1 MRDAALTALRRAD
14 KRVGRREDAIRKDL
28 QRIADARALAA
39 QASWIVAEAKKVP
52 RGATTMSYVDYTSG
66 EPVTHVIELD
76 PARTAREQLD
86 DIFRH
91 ARRLREG
98 EAVARARLGE
108 TLAIRR
114 SIADAANAVTTAE
127 TEEALALA
135 VAEAIR
141 AAPHD
146 VRKPQVPGAKR
157 TRDVAHPPFR
167 AFAGEGGRVLV
178 GRGAA
183 HNDELTFHVA
193 KPYHLW
199 LHARGVP
206 GAHVV
211 VPLRRD
217 KTCPAEL
224 LIDAAHLA
232 AHFSDAR
239 GEPVVEITYVPR
251 KYVRKPRKS
260 APGAVVVD
268 REKVLTLR
276 MEEARL
282 ARLLRAE
289 EPIHNG

>member
-28 QRIADARALAA
+28 TRISDARALAS

-52 RGATTMSYVDYTSG
+52 RGATRMTYIDYSAG
-66 EPVTHVIELD
+66 EPAERSLELD

-98 EAVARARLGE
+98 EAVARARLAE
-108 TLAIRR
+108 TLSVRR
-114 SIADAANAVTTAE
+114 AIADATSAVTTAD
-127 TEEALALA
+127 TGEALTLA
-135 VAEAIR
+135 ITDAIR

-146 VRKPQVPGAKR
+146 VRKPQVPGAR
-157 TRDVAHPPFR
+157 RMQDVARPPFR
-167 AFAGEGGRVLV
+167 AFAGDGGRVLV

-217 KTCPAEL
+217 KSCPAEL

-251 KYVRKPRKS
+251 KYVRKPRRS

-282 ARLLRAE
+282 ARLLKAE
-289 EPIHNG
+289 EPQNA

>member
-1 MRDAALTALRRAD
+1 MRDAALASLRRAD
-14 KRVGRREDAIRKDL
+14 KRVGRREDAIAKDL
-28 QRIADARALAA
+28 TRIADARALAA

-52 RGATTMSYVDYTSG
+52 RGATTMTYVDYADG
-66 EPVTHVIELD
+66 EPHERIIELD

-98 EAVARARLGE
+98 EGVARARLDE
-108 TLAIRR
+108 TQAIRR
-114 SIADAANAVTTAE
+114 AISQATTAVMAAD
-127 TEEALALA
+127 TDEALALA
-135 VAEAIR
+135 VAGALR

-146 VRKPQVPGAKR
+146 VRTPQVPGAKR
-157 TRDVAHPPFR
+157 AQDVARPPFR
-167 AFAGEGGRVLV
+167 AFAGDGGRVLV

-217 KTCPAEL
+217 KSCPAEL
-224 LIDAAHLA
+224 LIDAGHLA

-239 GEPVVEITYVPR
+239 DEPVVEVTYVPR
-251 KYVRKPRKS
+251 KYVRKPRRS

-276 MEEARL
+276 VEEDRL

-289 EPIHNG
+289 EPWPG

>member
-1 MRDAALTALRRAD
+1 M
-14 KRVGRREDAIRKDL
+14 
-28 QRIADARALAA
+28 
-39 QASWIVAEAKKVP
+39 
-52 RGATTMSYVDYTSG
+52 
-66 EPVTHVIELD
+66 
-76 PARTAREQLD
+76 
-86 DIFRH
+86 
-91 ARRLREG
+91 
-98 EAVARARLGE
+98 
-108 TLAIRR
+108 
-114 SIADAANAVTTAE
+114 
-127 TEEALALA
+127 
-135 VAEAIR
+135 
-141 AAPHD
+141 
-146 VRKPQVPGAKR
+146 
-157 TRDVAHPPFR
+157 
-167 AFAGEGGRVLV
+167 LV

-211 VPLRRD
+211 MPLRRE

-260 APGAVVVD
+260 APSAVVVD

-289 EPIHNG
+289 EALQNT